1 MRKHF
6 LKTIYFDHT
15 QLGKKENIEKM
26 YQENEKINMLEKL
39 DTTDEYIKNIE
50 AFQNISEINLEEQIT
65 YFV

>member
-15 QLGKKENIEKM
+15 QLGKIENIEKM
-26 YQENEKINMLEKL
+26 YEENEKINMLEKL

-50 AFQNISEINLEEQIT
+50 AFQNVSEINLEKQIT